1 MGLDVF
7 EARLP
12 VVPVLRE
19 DEVAAFLVKS
29 TSWKTKAVVDR
40 TVQLGDMSL
49 PQIVEHGC
57 TDVVGNLVR
66 ILESGE
72 SGFIATPVLH
82 ELPLTHRIGIPKR
95 VVDRIGR
102 DREPLE
108 AESIRESIPEA
119 MLTFARLDISI
130 GVELRSDGGLVRG
143 VGVVWNGLQ
152 GDHLGIRGVEEL
164 ATFTLESSIRVPSG
178 ADDMAEIS
186 IDSRTVGQCLSNGG
200 GEAGVSA
207 QLKKFLITESR

>member
-130 GVELRSDGGLVRG
+130 GVELRSDGGLVR
-143 VGVVWNGLQ
+143 
-152 GDHLGIRGVEEL
+152 
-164 ATFTLESSIRVPSG
+164 A
-178 ADDMAEIS
+178 
-186 IDSRTVGQCLSNGG
+186 
-200 GEAGVSA
+200 
-207 QLKKFLITESR
+207 